1 MKYVKLFEDWT
12 TTIDNTHIG
21 HWLAKLEHF
30 LISQNIEV
38 EKFSHNILFERD
50 FQPDRVSI
58 VLWDGGPYNLRIMF
72 SNKLGIGKSLHDV
85 DGNKVKDLKSLI
97 MDFYN
102 RHVKEVTGNEFMG
115 HKPALR
121 VKFINEETMLY
132 RVVEEATIL
141 KFDYY
146 SRPHGS

>member
-1 MKYVKLFEDWT
+1 MKYVKLFEDWKT
-12 TTIDNTHIG
+12 YIDNTHIG
-21 HWLAKLEHF
+21 HWLAQLEHF

-38 EKFSHNILFERD
+38 EKFSHDILFERD
-50 FQPDRVSI
+50 FRSDRVSI

-72 SNKLGIGKSLHDV
+72 SNKLGIGKSLRDV

-102 RHVKEVTGNEFMG
+102 RHVKEVTSIEFMG
-115 HKPALR
+115 NKPALR

-141 KFDYY
+141 KFEWV
-146 SRPHGS
+146 

>member
-1 MKYVKLFEDWT
+1 
-12 TTIDNTHIG
+12 
-21 HWLAKLEHF
+21 
-30 LISQNIEV
+30 
-38 EKFSHNILFERD
+38 
-50 FQPDRVSI
+50 
-58 VLWDGGPYNLRIMF
+58 MF
-72 SNKLGIGKSLHDV
+72 SNKLGIGKSLRDV

-102 RHVKEVTGNEFMG
+102 RHVKEVTSNEFMG

-146 SRPHGS
+146 SRSYGS